1 MSIVVE
7 KLTKIYNQQRAVNN
21 ISFSVEKGE
30 ILGFLGPNGA
40 GKSTTMKIATT
51 FLPPTSGQI
60 YINGI
65 DVIEDP
71 LSVRKIIGYLPEH
84 NPLYLDMYVRE
95 YLEFIAS
102 LHGITGLNRRNKI
115 REIIT
120 LTGLVLEKRKKIG
133 HLSKG
138 FRQRVGLAQA
148 MIHDPQIL
156 ILDEPTSGLDPNQII
171 EIRELI
177 KNFSKQKT
185 VIFSTHIL
193 QEVQAI
199 CDRVVIIDRGKIV
212 ADDQVKNLKKK
223 SSQQDIIIAEF
234 ATLPE
239 IELLMRI
246 QGINKIENLENK
258 VKIFV
263 DPEVDIRADIFKL
276 ASENNLTLIGLKKE
290 DTSLENIFH
299 QLTRDNKE
307 KKV

>member
-1 MSIVVE
+1 MSVVV
-7 KLTKIYNQQRAVNN
+7 KNLTKIYNQQKAVNDV
-21 ISFSVEKGE
+21 SFSVEKGE

-60 YINGI
+60 FINGI
-65 DVIEDP
+65 DVIKDP

-102 LHGITGLNRRNKI
+102 LHNIVGSDRRNKI
-115 REIIT
+115 REIIA
-120 LTGLVLEKRKKIG
+120 LTGLEAEINKKITQ
-133 HLSKG
+133 LSKG

-148 MIHDPQIL
+148 MIHNPEIL

-193 QEVQAI
+193 QEVHAM
-199 CDRVVIIDRGKIV
+199 CDRVVIINRGKIV
-212 ADDQVKNLKKK
+212 ADDKVKNLSKK
-223 SSQQDIIIAEF
+223 SRQQHLIIAEF
-234 ATLPE
+234 KTLPE
-239 IELLMRI
+239 VELLMKI
-246 QGINKIENLENK
+246 QGINKIETLENK

-263 DPEVDIRADIFKL
+263 DPDIDIRADIFKL
-276 ASENNLTLIGLKKE
+276 ASENNLTLIGLNKE
-290 DTSLENIFH
+290 DTSLENIFQ
-299 QLTRDNKE
+299 QLTGDNKE
-307 KKV
+307 KKE